1 MGSHIPRAMQYHRGN
16 HYAESSIK
24 QQRLMD
30 RSVDKAFCCK
40 ISKCVMLMILHS
52 NAVSADEKGN
62 VWSFN
67 YFFYNRKLKRML
79 YFSCRGLSKTA
90 EDSRN
95 TSSGAFLL
103 DQRSDGEVDKD
114 DAATMYGMA
123 NTMEI

>member
-1 MGSHIPRAMQYHRGN
+1 
-16 HYAESSIK
+16 
-24 QQRLMD
+24 MD
-30 RSVDKAFCCK
+30 RAVVEAFCCK
-40 ISKCVMLMILHS
+40 ISKRVMLMILHS

-62 VWSFN
+62 VRSFN

>member
-1 MGSHIPRAMQYHRGN
+1 MWELGIGGC
-16 HYAESSIK
+16 
-24 QQRLMD
+24 LLTD
-30 RSVDKAFCCK
+30 VLC
-40 ISKCVMLMILHS
+40 
-52 NAVSADEKGN
+52 ADEEGN

-79 YFSCRGLSKTA
+79 YFSCRGRSKTA